1 MFSPDSVVV
10 YSLFVVA
17 PIVCGYFVLNPDF
30 VSFLL
35 LIILMRQK
43 ELVTL
48 LSSVCIQC
56 LSLLC
61 N

>member
-17 PIVCGYFVLNPDF
+17 PIVCGYFVLNLIVLKPDF

-35 LIILMRQK
+35 LIILLRK
-43 ELVTL
+43 RELVAL
-48 LSSVCIQC
+48 L
-56 LSLLC
+56 
-61 N
+61 